1 MDKITFKN
9 ALDASD
15 FASYLIDNINQGRKQ
30 VLIDYH
36 GGDSVSYELHDVIHS
51 DIAKRINNKLNNYL
65 QEDKIL

>member
-9 ALDASD
+9 ALDAAN

-36 GGDSVSYELHDVIHS
+36 GGDSVSYELHDVIHD
-51 DIAKRINNKLNNYL
+51 DIAKRINDKLNNCIK
-65 QEDKIL
+65 EDKIL

>member
-1 MDKITFKN
+1 MDKITFKQDLY
-9 ALDASD
+9 AAD
-15 FASYLIDNINQGRKQ
+15 FASYLIDHNLQGHRQ